1 MESIMA
7 EQNDKRDKNIGRRK
21 FLKKMA
27 SSAVFVIPTIQTFSL
42 LQAQSWQPWTQGM
55 DMVTITHH
63 HQIHGHRDKNHL

>member
-42 LQAQSWQPWTQGM
+42 LQAQSWQPWTGHGHG
-55 DMVTITHH
+55 HH
-63 HQIHGHRDKNHL
+63 HPPPPDSWPPG

>member
-42 LQAQSWQPWTQGM
+42 LQAQSWQPWTG
-55 DMVTITHH
+55 
-63 HQIHGHRDKNHL
+63 HGHGYHHPPPPDSWPPG

>member
-42 LQAQSWQPWTQGM
+42 LQAQSNWYWWTG
-55 DMVTITHH
+55 HH
-63 HQIHGHRDKNHL
+63 HGDREGYSTPPPPPPGS